1 MARDDRRT
9 DPVHASGVSREQR
22 ARGAALLI
30 GALLLCAPAAAQ
42 TFDFD
47 PTITQGEFDT
57 LTRLASEAI
66 FASPV
71 DPPAQTGLFNF
82 EIGLA
87 VSAVEV
93 DESAAY
99 WAKSV
104 SDDILVDG
112 KLLVPRLVVTKGLGL
127 VSVSGTY
134 GKVGDSDA
142 SVLGGS
148 VDVPLLRGGVMT
160 PALAVRGT
168 YSVLQGVDEADLTT
182 YGVQA
187 LIGKG
192 FGPLTPYAGYGR
204 VFAQSEARIDS
215 GFTDPILLESDIEQD
230 VITVGGKLDLAF
242 LKLVVEGN
250 QGDEEWRWGARVA
263 IGF

>member
-1 MARDDRRT
+1 M
-9 DPVHASGVSREQR
+9 
-22 ARGAALLI
+22 
-30 GALLLCAPAAAQ
+30 CAPAAGQ

-47 PTITQGEFDT
+47 PTITQEEFDT
-57 LTRLASEAI
+57 LTMLASEAI

-82 EIGLA
+82 EIGIA
-87 VSAVEV
+87 ATAIEI
-93 DESAAY
+93 DESASY
-99 WAKSV
+99 WVKSV

-112 KLLVPRLVVTKGLGL
+112 KLLVPRLIVTKGLGL
-127 VSVSGTY
+127 VSVSGSY

-142 SVLGGS
+142 SVIGGS
-148 VDVPLLRGGVMT
+148 IDVPLLRGGILR
-160 PALAVRGT
+160 PAFAVRGV

-204 VFAQSEARIDS
+204 IFAQSEARIES
-215 GFTDPILLESDIEQD
+215 GFTDPIFLESDLEQD